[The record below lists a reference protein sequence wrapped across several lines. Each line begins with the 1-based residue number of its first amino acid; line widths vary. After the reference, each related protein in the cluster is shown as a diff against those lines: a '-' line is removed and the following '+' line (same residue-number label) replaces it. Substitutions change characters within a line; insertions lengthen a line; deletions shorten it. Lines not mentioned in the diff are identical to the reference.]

1 MVQDALQQ
9 EDGSMTFGTT
19 SLSPFLTD
27 YMKFWEVLA
36 LEYLELTKG
45 VEDSIIGDGREIGNM
60 AQSMP
65 IISNSKE

>member
-9 EDGSMTFGTT
+9 EGGSMTSGTT

-36 LEYLELTKG
+36 LEYLEMTKG
-45 VEDSIIGDGREIGNM
+45 VEDSITWRWTGNREYGTKY
-60 AQSMP
+60 AYHF
-65 IISNSKE
+65 